1 MITLGPIL
9 VNGGWCHIYAVEGHP
24 ELCAKVLIPKRRFKG
39 DRPDPNIIVN
49 SKYGINDF
57 LNYEWEN
64 YQKIMS
70 VCPTNLR
77 MHFVTIH
84 GIKKTDDGRQ
94 ALVMEKII
102 DDRGHLA
109 STLANSTR
117 KVDLMFIET
126 LEELRKKVFLKNGL
140 DHFGIARRNILIR
153 STSDPVIIDFQ
164 SEKERYRWQFWL
176 QIKWFVKR
184 KVNRCFNKLYSEI
197 EINK

>member
-84 GIKKTDDGRQ
+84 GIKK
-94 ALVMEKII
+94 
-102 DDRGHLA
+102 
-109 STLANSTR
+109 N
-117 KVDLMFIET
+117 
-126 LEELRKKVFLKNGL
+126 
-140 DHFGIARRNILIR
+140 
-153 STSDPVIIDFQ
+153 
-164 SEKERYRWQFWL
+164 
-176 QIKWFVKR
+176 
-184 KVNRCFNKLYSEI
+184 
-197 EINK
+197 